1 MMQAK
6 ILQLLRDF
14 YNATLSE
21 KPEDIFQ
28 YAADWFGVYKQNW
41 YLITYFCRKNK
52 YIFLEIFDCL
62 ILECLCYAIRCC
74 ESIKIYS
81 KLFLMLQW
89 EIK

>member
-28 YAADWFGVYKQNW
+28 YAADWFGVYKQN
-41 YLITYFCRKNK
+41 
-52 YIFLEIFDCL
+52 
-62 ILECLCYAIRCC
+62 
-74 ESIKIYS
+74 
-81 KLFLMLQW
+81 
-89 EIK
+89 